1 MFTLDLTGDD
11 DSSYLLLG
19 NRKMKKLKINSL
31 FLKSGESLI
40 IKL

>member
-19 NRKMKKLKINSL
+19 NRKMKKLKINLL
-31 FLKSGESLI
+31 FLKSWESLI
-40 IKL
+40 IEL